1 LTCVRLR
8 PFFGAEEL
16 LQWVKVASLAPKLS
30 EETSTCKQNKAKN
43 QVILRKVHEVMLNDA
58 AFSGYIE
65 KVYSAEDFFGLW
77 DTPRIIPET
86 VLTTCNF

>member
-1 LTCVRLR
+1 MTCVRLR

-16 LQWVKVASLAPKLS
+16 LPWDKVASLAPKLS
-30 EETSTCKQNKAKN
+30 EETSTSKQKKFKS

-65 KVYSAEDFFGLW
+65 KVYSMSF
-77 DTPRIIPET
+77 
-86 VLTTCNF
+86 